1 MFQRLPIALIQI
13 KTSNTSENILNEI
26 IYMLCIEQKK
36 LLKRHITI
44 QWI

>member
-26 IYMLCIEQKK
+26 IYMLCIKQKK

-44 QWI
+44 Q